1 MRILLVED
9 DRTTVDVLTRAL
21 VAAGYLV
28 DQTGDGEDAWFRGD
42 TEPYAAVIL
51 DLGLRGMDGLA
62 VLKRWRAAG
71 RDLPVLVLTARGDW
85 SERVEGIDA
94 GADDYLPKPFRVE
107 EVLARLR
114 ALLRRASGQ
123 GAPVLRAGGVALDP
137 RQMRV
142 TLDGAPVHL
151 SPQEYRLLAVLLH
164 RKGGVVSQGELAEQI
179 YGDGIERDTN
189 VVEVLVGRLRR
200 KLGADLIQTR
210 RGFGYLVEDPA
221 PGESPNDPPGPGSA

>member
-1 MRILLVED
+1 MRVLVVED
-9 DRTTVDVLTRAL
+9 DPATVDVLTRAL
-21 VAAGYLV
+21 TAAGYLV
-28 DQTGDGEDAWFRGD
+28 EQTGEGEDAWFLGD
-42 TEPYAAVIL
+42 TEPYAAAIL
-51 DLGLRGMDGLA
+51 DLGLKGMDGLA

-71 RDLPVLVLTARGDW
+71 RDLPVLILTARGDW

-123 GAPVLRAGGVALDP
+123 GSPVLRAGGLTLDP

-142 TLDGAPVHL
+142 ALDGVLIHL

-164 RKGGVVSQGELAEQI
+164 HKGTVVSQGELADQI

-189 VVEVLVGRLRR
+189 GVEVLVGRLRR
-200 KLGADLIQTR
+200 KLGSDLIQTR
-210 RGFGYLVEDPA
+210 RGFGYLVQDP
-221 PGESPNDPPGPGSA
+221 DPPPPAVAQ

>member
-1 MRILLVED
+1 MRVLVVED
-9 DRTTVDVLTRAL
+9 DPATVDVLTRAL
-21 VAAGYLV
+21 TAAGYLV
-28 DQTGDGEDAWFRGD
+28 DQTGEGEDAWFLGD

-51 DLGLRGMDGLA
+51 DLGLKGMDGLA

-71 RDLPVLVLTARGDW
+71 RDLPVLILTARGDW

-123 GAPVLRAGGVALDP
+123 GSPVLRAGGLTLDP

-142 TLDGAPVHL
+142 ALDGVPIHL

-164 RKGGVVSQGELAEQI
+164 HKGTVVSQGELADQI

-189 VVEVLVGRLRR
+189 GVEVLVGRLRR
-200 KLGADLIQTR
+200 KLGSDLIQTR
-210 RGFGYLVEDPA
+210 RGFGYLVRDP
-221 PGESPNDPPGPGSA
+221 DPPPPAVDQ

>member
-1 MRILLVED
+1 MRILVVED
-9 DRTTVDVLTRAL
+9 DLRTLETLRRAL
-21 VAAGYLV
+21 EGAGYLV
-28 DQTGDGEDAWFRGD
+28 DHTDHGEDAWFRGD

-71 RDLPVLVLTARGDW
+71 RDLPVLILTARGDW

-114 ALLRRASGQ
+114 AILRRAGGQ
-123 GAPVLRAGGVALDP
+123 SSPVLQAGGLALDT

-142 TLDGAPVHL
+142 TLDGVAVHL
-151 SPQEYRLLAVLLH
+151 SPQEYRLLSVLMH
-164 RKGGVVSQGELAEQI
+164 HKGSVVSQGELADQI

-189 VVEVLVGRLRR
+189 GVEVLIGRLRR
-200 KLGADLIQTR
+200 KLGADLIETR
-210 RGFGYLVEDPA
+210 RGFGYLIADPA
-221 PGESPNDPPGPGSA
+221 

>member
-1 MRILLVED
+1 MRILVVED
-9 DRTTVDVLTRAL
+9 DPRTAETLTRAL

-28 DQTGDGEDAWFRGD
+28 DHTDNGEDAWFRGD

-51 DLGLRGMDGLA
+51 DLGLKGMDGLA
-62 VLKRWRAAG
+62 VLKRWRTAG
-71 RDLPVLVLTARGDW
+71 RDLPVLILTARGDW

-114 ALLRRASGQ
+114 AILRRSGGQAS
-123 GAPVLRAGGVALDP
+123 AVLQAGSLALDP

-142 TLDGAPVHL
+142 TQDGVPIHL
-151 SPQEYRLLAVLLH
+151 TPQEYRLLSVLLH
-164 RKGGVVSQGELAEQI
+164 RKGTVVSAGELADQI

-189 VVEVLVGRLRR
+189 AVEVLVGRLRR
-200 KLGADLIQTR
+200 KIGSELIETR
-210 RGFGYLVEDPA
+210 RGFGYLIDDPA
-221 PGESPNDPPGPGSA
+221 PDGAG

>member
-1 MRILLVED
+1 MRVLVVED
-9 DRTTVDVLTRAL
+9 DPATVDVLTRAL
-21 VAAGYLV
+21 TAAGYLV
-28 DQTGDGEDAWFRGD
+28 EQTGEGEDAWFLGD
-42 TEPYAAVIL
+42 TEPYAAAIL
-51 DLGLRGMDGLA
+51 DLGLKGMDGLA

-71 RDLPVLVLTARGDW
+71 RDLPVLILTARGDW

-123 GAPVLRAGGVALDP
+123 GAPVLRAGGLTLDP

-142 TLDGAPVHL
+142 ALDGVPIHL

-164 RKGGVVSQGELAEQI
+164 HKGTVVSQGELADQI

-189 VVEVLVGRLRR
+189 GVEVLVGRLRR
-200 KLGADLIQTR
+200 KLGSDLIQTR
-210 RGFGYLVEDPA
+210 RGFGYLVQDP
-221 PGESPNDPPGPGSA
+221 DPPPPAVGQ

>member
-1 MRILLVED
+1 MRILVVED
-9 DRTTVDVLTRAL
+9 DPRTAETLTRAL
-21 VAAGYLV
+21 TAAGYLV
-28 DQTGDGEDAWFRGD
+28 DHSAEGEDAWFRGD

-51 DLGLRGMDGLA
+51 DLGLKGMDGLA

-114 ALLRRASGQ
+114 AILRRFGGQ
-123 GAPVLRAGGVALDP
+123 SSPVLQAGGLALDT

-142 TLDGAPVHL
+142 SLDGVPLHL
-151 SPQEYRLLAVLLH
+151 TPQEYRLLSVLLH
-164 RKGGVVSQGELAEQI
+164 RKGTVVSAGDLADQI
-179 YGDGIERDTN
+179 YADGIERDTN
-189 VVEVLVGRLRR
+189 GVEVLVGRLRR
-200 KLGADLIQTR
+200 KIGSDLIETR
-210 RGFGYLVEDPA
+210 RGFGYLIDDRA
-221 PGESPNDPPGPGSA
+221 PDGVR

>member
-1 MRILLVED
+1 MRVLVVED
-9 DRTTVDVLTRAL
+9 DPATVDVLTRAL
-21 VAAGYLV
+21 TAAGYLV
-28 DQTGDGEDAWFRGD
+28 DQTGGGEEAWFLGD
-42 TEPYAAVIL
+42 TESYAAASL
-51 DLGLRGMDGLA
+51 DLGLKGMDGLA

-71 RDLPVLVLTARGDW
+71 RDLPVLILTARGDW

-123 GAPVLRAGGVALDP
+123 GSPVLRAGGLTLDP

-142 TLDGAPVHL
+142 ALDGVLIHL

-164 RKGGVVSQGELAEQI
+164 HKGTVVAQGELADQI

-189 VVEVLVGRLRR
+189 GVEVLVGRLRR
-200 KLGADLIQTR
+200 KLGSDQIQTR
-210 RGFGYLVEDPA
+210 RGFGYLVRDPD
-221 PGESPNDPPGPGSA
+221 PSPPTVGQ